1 MKTVQIQLANLT
13 DPNNKIKYQIQMTAR
28 FFLQM
33 TNLTDD
39 LNTKFK

>member
-1 MKTVQIQLANLT
+1 
-13 DPNNKIKYQIQMTAR
+13 MTAR

-39 LNTKFK
+39 LNTRFKWQPKFSCKWQI